1 MARES
6 IAALRRR
13 IAELKGAGRELSA
26 QEIDEI
32 PTLYKRIGEIGA
44 ARRTAYERGRVPL
57 FADQIPETE
66 AIDYQAAEE
75 RDRQRKA
82 AFERGARR
90 QAVVFRRRLRM
101 LLPEE
106 YPALRARWNSFQ
118 GPHTPSYCA
127 GYWRTAFRENIGI
140 DPDGHAMPSKLH
152 RIDPKELDYK
162 KNGVFQS

>member
-26 QEIDEI
+26 QELDEI
-32 PTLYKRIGEIGA
+32 PALYRRIGEIGA
-44 ARRTAYERGRVPL
+44 ERRAAYERGRVPL

-66 AIDYQAAEE
+66 PIDYQAAEE
-75 RDRQRKA
+75 RT
-82 AFERGARR
+82 ARR
-90 QAVVFRRRLRM
+90 EARREAVKFRRRLRM
-101 LLPEE
+101 LLPEA

-118 GPHTPSYCA
+118 GPHTPTYASS
-127 GYWRTAFRENIGI
+127 YWRTAFRENIGI
-140 DPDGHAMPSKLH
+140 DPDGHAMPSDVGRL
-152 RIDPKELDYK
+152 DPQFLDYK